1 MKQYKLIQ
9 VALLAILLF
18 GWAGCS
24 QIEEEVPGNARNG
37 IVLNV
42 TDTGLISNEPTTR
55 T

>member
-24 QIEEEVPGNARNG
+24 QNEEKFREMYGM
-37 IVLNV
+37 
-42 TDTGLISNEPTTR
+42 GLY
-55 T
+55 